1 LRQMIDLSHEI
12 ETGMPL
18 FPGTTEIKI
27 KDLHMVARDGFAEK
41 QLGFTTHVG
50 THLDAPAHMLV
61 AGQTLDSLPVE
72 TFWGKGRVLDVRIF
86 KGNEIPA
93 EVIQKE
99 LTKATPDF
107 LLFYTGFA
115 ELWGRPEYFGDYP
128 VLSLKAAEIIA
139 QSPLKGIGLD
149 APSVDSMKAEQY
161 VIHHTLFKAGKI
173 IVENLNRLEQLIGK
187 DFYLS
192 VFPLKVR
199 QADGM
204 PVRAVAILKL

>member
-1 LRQMIDLSHEI
+1 
-12 ETGMPL
+12 
-18 FPGTTEIKI
+18 
-27 KDLHMVARDGFAEK
+27 
-41 QLGFTTHVG
+41 
-50 THLDAPAHMLV
+50 
-61 AGQTLDSLPVE
+61 
-72 TFWGKGRVLDVRIF
+72 
-86 KGNEIPA
+86 
-93 EVIQKE
+93 
-99 LTKATPDF
+99 
-107 LLFYTGFA
+107 
-115 ELWGRPEYFGDYP
+115 
-128 VLSLKAAEIIA
+128 LKAAEIIA

-161 VIHHTLFKAGKI
+161 VIHHMLFKAGKI